1 MEEMREW
8 GELRRRMVRYVEK
21 SAGFRPWTDTS
32 DTWRH
37 YSCWVAIS
45 ITWDQWHCPRICEN
59 LEAKVLNFERTMF
72 WCVRLVRVANHR
84 RLRFAWIC
92 ETGTLSGSFAY
103 IIVAFVVVHLM
114 NLPLDDILAHLLKF
128 TVEKFCHVLF
138 IVMSKHNHWFLL
150 DL

>member
-1 MEEMREW
+1 M
-8 GELRRRMVRYVEK
+8 
-21 SAGFRPWTDTS
+21 
-32 DTWRH
+32 
-37 YSCWVAIS
+37 
-45 ITWDQWHCPRICEN
+45 
-59 LEAKVLNFERTMF
+59 NFGRTMF

-150 DL
+150 DLYQFEPLKVLMLTYFSSFLRCMCIFICIRL